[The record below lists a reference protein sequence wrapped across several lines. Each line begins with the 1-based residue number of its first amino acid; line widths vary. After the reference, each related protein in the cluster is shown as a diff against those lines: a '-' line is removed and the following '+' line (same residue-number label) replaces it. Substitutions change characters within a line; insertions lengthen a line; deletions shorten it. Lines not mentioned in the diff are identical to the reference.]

1 MLILVLDDDG
11 GGATRQ
17 PAADR
22 TSANLVISCRETLLR
37 TVEHAIT
44 PSQPLRIHMSQ
55 SHLLSLNFGIHWAK
69 NIFFS
74 YQTFL
79 AVQDSSISDLVTD

>member
-1 MLILVLDDDG
+1 MLIPVLDDD

-17 PAADR
+17 PAAAR

-44 PSQPLRIHMSQ
+44 PSKPLRVHLSQ
-55 SHLLSLNFGIHWAK
+55 SYLLSLNFGIHWAK
-69 NIFFS
+69 NIWEVFFS
-74 YQTFL
+74 YQSFFNL
-79 AVQDSSISDLVTD
+79 ESVRHLD

>member
-1 MLILVLDDDG
+1 MLIPVLDDDGG

-44 PSQPLRIHMSQ
+44 ASQPLRIHL
-55 SHLLSLNFGIHWAK
+55 SHSNLLSLDFGIQWAK
-69 NIFFS
+69 NIWEVFFS
-74 YQTFL
+74 YQTFFN
-79 AVQDSSISDLVTD
+79 

>member
-11 GGATRQ
+11 GATQQ

-44 PSQPLRIHMSQ
+44 PSQPLRIHLSQ
-55 SHLLSLNFGIHWAK
+55 SYLLSLNFRILWAK
-69 NIFFS
+69 NIQEVFLS
-74 YQTFL
+74 YQTFFN
-79 AVQDSSISDLVTD
+79 

>member
-1 MLILVLDDDG
+1 MLIPVLGDA

-22 TSANLVISCRETLLR
+22 TSANLVISCRESLLR

-44 PSQPLRIHMSQ
+44 PSQPLRIHLSQ
-55 SHLLSLNFGIHWAK
+55 SYLSSLNFGIHLAT
-69 NIFFS
+69 NIWEVLFS
-74 YQTFL
+74 YQTFFQL
-79 AVQDSSISDLVTD
+79 RKREPS